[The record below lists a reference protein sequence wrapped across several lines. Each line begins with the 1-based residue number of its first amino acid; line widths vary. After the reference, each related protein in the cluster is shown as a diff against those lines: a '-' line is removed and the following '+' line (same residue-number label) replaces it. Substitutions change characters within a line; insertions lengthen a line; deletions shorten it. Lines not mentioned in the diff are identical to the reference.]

1 MTQEHLFLTAR
12 QAAERLTRAGMP
24 VSKDT
29 VQRWCRD
36 EKITAVTLP
45 SGYYRI
51 HVEVVDAILAGA
63 PVGAA

>member
-1 MTQEHLFLTAR
+1 
-12 QAAERLTRAGMP
+12 MP